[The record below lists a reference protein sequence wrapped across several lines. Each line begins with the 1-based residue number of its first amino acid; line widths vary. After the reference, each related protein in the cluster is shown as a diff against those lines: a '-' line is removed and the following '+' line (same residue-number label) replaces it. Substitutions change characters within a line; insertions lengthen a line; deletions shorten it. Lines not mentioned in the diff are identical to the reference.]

1 MGILLG
7 AVGML
12 GFPIALIIF
21 AIAKLRKKKK
31 LKKHS
36 LIAMGVTFALFVL
49 GFSIYKPENETKI
62 TEPKQDKVVKT
73 EKKAEASSS
82 NKEAKKETKKEVA
95 SSSSSKE
102 KIKSNKETVAS
113 SSEEPFDPASYPLV
127 DFNAWNHDDVEYASK
142 LQVTGTV
149 IQAMKSDEGMN
160 LRLAINDDY
169 DQVVLITIEDSD
181 YQDVIAED
189 DNVTVYGLN
198 AGLTSYKTV
207 MGNEQTIPAMLGTNY
222 TVNSYGQ

>member
-1 MGILLG
+1 M
-7 AVGML
+7 
-12 GFPIALIIF
+12 
-21 AIAKLRKKKK
+21 KK
-31 LKKHS
+31 LS
-36 LIAMGVTFALFVL
+36 LVATATLLLFSL
-49 GFSIYKPENETKI
+49 TACS
-62 TEPKQDKVVKT
+62 D
-73 EKKAEASSS
+73 EKKSVS
-82 NKEAKKETKKEVA
+82 NKDESTEITETKKSSSEE
-95 SSSSSKE
+95 SSSSS
-102 KIKSNKETVAS
+102 SETEVSETSS
-113 SSEEPFDPASYPLV
+113 SSETAKEPFDPASYPLV
-127 DFNAWNHDDVEYASK
+127 DFNAWNHDDVDYASK

-169 DQVVLITIEDSD
+169 DQVVLITIEDTD